1 MRPRYLIDLLTYCR
15 GFAVNF
21 NHPRIEPEDID
32 KALSAFSD
40 DLVRDT
46 GYEIQDI
53 SPELANL
60 LYAFIDVEPILKAS
74 ELAELL
80 QKARVRPDALEKTI
94 ELLIWY
100 GVVGIVRGQGDPTY
114 IYHHNYNIGL
124 MMGIISRDQDFLY
137 YINPAFWKG
146 LAIRV

>member
-1 MRPRYLIDLLTYCR
+1 
-15 GFAVNF
+15 
-21 NHPRIEPEDID
+21 
-32 KALSAFSD
+32 
-40 DLVRDT
+40 
-46 GYEIQDI
+46 
-53 SPELANL
+53 
-60 LYAFIDVEPILKAS
+60 
-74 ELAELL
+74 
-80 QKARVRPDALEKTI
+80 VRPDVLEKTI